1 MFVRKSKVFTP
12 FFIGVG
18 AYVSPEMMAA
28 MYSSREKLPGTKK
41 IWLQKILADFLVKLF
56 LSSYFED

>member
-1 MFVRKSKVFTP
+1 M
-12 FFIGVG
+12 
-18 AYVSPEMMAA
+18 SPEMMAA